1 MAEPVFSG
9 ARAKLIVDGT
19 EIGFATGVS
28 ASESIT
34 HQRVDV
40 LGNIDSQELVP
51 VSRVVSLNADFVRIT
66 NTSIQELGIMP
77 RGNTADV
84 INFPELTLEIYD
96 QVADTPV
103 WRVEGARCESRSWQ
117 VQSGS
122 IVTVNASFQARRLFD
137 ERGA

>member
-9 ARAKLIVDGT
+9 ARAKLIVDGA

-28 ASESIT
+28 ASEQIT

-51 VSRVVSLNADFVRIT
+51 VSRVVSVQADFVRIT
-66 NTSIQELGIMP
+66 NTSLSDLGIMP
-77 RGNTADV
+77 RGATADV
-84 INFPELTLEIYD
+84 VNFPEITLEVYD
-96 QVADTPV
+96 QVSDVPV

-122 IVTVNASFQARRLFD
+122 IVTVNASFQARRLYD
-137 ERGA
+137 ERG

>member
-9 ARAKLIVDGT
+9 ARAKLIAGGG

-28 ASESIT
+28 ASEQIA

-51 VSRVVSLNADFVRIT
+51 VSRVVSLQADFVRIT
-66 NTSIQELGIMP
+66 NTSLADLGIMP
-77 RGNTADV
+77 RGGTADV
-84 INFPELTLEIYD
+84 INFPEITLEVYD
-96 QVADTPV
+96 QIGDTPV

-122 IVTVNASFQARRLFD
+122 IVTVNASFQARRLYD
-137 ERGA
+137 ERG

>member
-1 MAEPVFSG
+1 MAESVFSG
-9 ARAKLIVDGT
+9 ARAKLIVDGE

-28 ASESIT
+28 ASEQIT

-51 VSRVVSLNADFVRIT
+51 VSRVVSVQADFVRIT
-66 NTSIQELGIMP
+66 NTSLSDLGIMP

-84 INFPELTLEIYD
+84 INFPEITLEVYD
-96 QVADTPV
+96 QISDVPV
-103 WRVEGARCESRSWQ
+103 WRVEGARCESRSWR

-122 IVTVNASFQARRLFD
+122 IVTVNASFQARRLYD
-137 ERGA
+137 ERG

>member
-9 ARAKLIVDGT
+9 ARAKLIVDGE

-28 ASESIT
+28 ASEQIS
-34 HQRVDV
+34 HQRVDI

-51 VSRVVSLNADFVRIT
+51 VSRVVSLQADFVRIT
-66 NTSIQELGIMP
+66 NTSLSDLGIMP

-84 INFPELTLEIYD
+84 INFPEITLEVYD
-96 QVADTPV
+96 QISDTPV

-122 IVTVNASFQARRLFD
+122 IVTVNASFQARRLYD
-137 ERGA
+137 ERG

>member
-1 MAEPVFSG
+1 MAQPVFSG
-9 ARAKLIVDGT
+9 ARAKLIVDGQ

-51 VSRVVSLNADFVRIT
+51 VSRVVSANADFVRIT

-77 RGNTADV
+77 RGEHRGRDQLLRAHARDLRPSKRRPLCGVSRALDV
-84 INFPELTLEIYD
+84 SL
-96 QVADTPV
+96 A
-103 WRVEGARCESRSWQ
+103 RGKSRAGASSQ
-117 VQSGS
+117 
-122 IVTVNASFQARRLFD
+122 
-137 ERGA
+137 